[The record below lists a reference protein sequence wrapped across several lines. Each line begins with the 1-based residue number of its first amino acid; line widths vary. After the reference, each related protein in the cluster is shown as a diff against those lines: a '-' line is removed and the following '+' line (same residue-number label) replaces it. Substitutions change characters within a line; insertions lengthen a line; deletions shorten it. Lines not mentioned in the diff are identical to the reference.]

1 MKASL
6 PLEEAMKKSV
16 EDCIRDDILREFL
29 EQYGKEVAGMCL
41 TEFDEEKF
49 RQMMREEGIA
59 LTKRANAQNLIG
71 LLPDEVIAEKI
82 GLPLEEVQKM
92 HR

>member
-1 MKASL
+1 
-6 PLEEAMKKSV
+6 MKKSV
-16 EDCIRDDILREFL
+16 DDCIRDDILKDFL
-29 EQYGKEVAGMCL
+29 EQYGKEVTGMCL

-49 RQMMREEGIA
+49 RQMMIEEGREEGIA
-59 LTKRANAQNLIG
+59 LAKRTNAKNLIG

>member
-1 MKASL
+1 
-6 PLEEAMKKSV
+6 MKKSV
-16 EDCIRDDILREFL
+16 DECIHEGILKEFL
-29 EQYGKEVAGMCL
+29 ERYGKEVTGMCL

-49 RQMMREEGIA
+49 RQMMIEEGREEGIA

-71 LLPDEVIAEKI
+71 LIPDELIAEKI

-92 HR
+92 HK